1 MESVN
6 VDTILDIVLY
16 VLSASGVCAWISA
29 ALNKEYSNKYSNFIV
44 KLIKVVGGQVFKNNP
59 TNTSK

>member
-16 VLSASGVCAWISA
+16 VLSTSGVCAWISA
-29 ALNKEYSNKYSNFIV
+29 ALNKDYSNKYINFIV
-44 KLIKVVGGQVFKNNP
+44 KMIKVVGGQVFKNNP
-59 TNTSK
+59 TDTSK